1 VGVSVLL
8 SFVTVLAW
16 GTWIPVA
23 QIVPG
28 VPQRSRIFYVAA
40 GNVIL
45 ATAALVVGGG
55 RLSLGWREFWLP
67 LVGGLVW
74 TVGSFA
80 AFRASETI
88 GLARAAGTWTPLN
101 IITAFVWGALLFGEL
116 NNFGAIRVS
125 VLVAAFVVMS
135 AGVVMVVSARD
146 AQPGGRGAAV
156 RKGASSQRAGLLWA
170 TAAGVLWGSYFVPA
184 QWANVPAQVANFPL
198 ALGILLAAS
207 VLAVSAGEPVRLSR
221 KITSLQVAAGL
232 LFGIGSLALLGL
244 VSRVGTGAGFTIAQL
259 SLLVN
264 ASIGIWV
271 FKVPRPGTR
280 PAKIAMAGIVL
291 AGVGGGVIG
300 AIR

>member
-1 VGVSVLL
+1 VSVLL

-16 GTWIPVA
+16 GTWIPLA

-40 GNVIL
+40 GNVAL
-45 ATAALVVGGG
+45 AAAALLAGGG
-55 RLSLGWREFWLP
+55 HLSLGWRGFWLP
-67 LVGGLVW
+67 LAGGLVW
-74 TVGSFA
+74 TAASFA

-116 NNFGAIRVS
+116 NNFGATRVTA
-125 VLVAAFVVMS
+125 LVVAFVVMS

-146 AQPGGRGAAV
+146 TQPSGRGA
-156 RKGASSQRAGLLWA
+156 GALDAGQQRAGLLWA
-170 TAAGVLWGSYFVPA
+170 TATGVLWGSYFVPA
-184 QWANVPAQVANFPL
+184 QWANVPSQVANFPL

-221 KITSLQVAAGL
+221 RVTALQLAAGL
-232 LFGIGSLALLGL
+232 LFGIGNVALLGL
-244 VSRVGTGAGFTIAQL
+244 VARVGTGTGFTIAQL

-264 ASIGIWV
+264 AAVGIWL

-280 PAKIAMAGIVL
+280 PARIAMAGIVL

>member
-28 VPQRSRIFYVAA
+28 VPQRSRIFYVAV
-40 GNVIL
+40 GNAIL
-45 ATAALVVGGG
+45 AAAALIVVGGQ
-55 RLSLGWREFWLP
+55 LSLGWREFWLP
-67 LVGGLVW
+67 LAGGLVW

-101 IITAFVWGALLFGEL
+101 IIMAFVWGALLFGEL
-116 NNFGAIRVS
+116 RDFGATRVA

-146 AQPGGRGAAV
+146 AQPSDRGAAV
-156 RKGASSQRAGLLWA
+156 RKAASSQRAGLLWA
-170 TAAGVLWGSYFVPA
+170 TVTGVLWGSYFVPA
-184 QWANVPAQVANFPL
+184 QWAKVPAQVANFPL

-207 VLAVSAGEPVRLSR
+207 VLAVSAGEPVRLSQ
-221 KITSLQVAAGL
+221 KITALQVAAGL
-232 LFGIGSLALLGL
+232 LFGIGNVALLGL